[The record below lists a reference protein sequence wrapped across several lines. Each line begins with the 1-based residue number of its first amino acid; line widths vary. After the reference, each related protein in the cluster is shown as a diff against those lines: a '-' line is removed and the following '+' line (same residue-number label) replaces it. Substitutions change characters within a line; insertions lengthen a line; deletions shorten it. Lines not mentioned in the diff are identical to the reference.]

1 MAETQSTVSTTTEAT
16 APTGDIKVF
25 IDAFNKDFD
34 VEIKQLVDAQ
44 QNYKNVYA
52 DAIKIST
59 PKSGPW
65 PNDPK
70 VVTIG
75 DLFKYTFPDINSDK
89 MVKPPA
95 PRAMDGDRPGVE
107 RWDNYFGWQKDLD
120 DSKDEKIKKMYY
132 TILNGINSNSK
143 LLDFQELKKPG
154 ITNPS
159 LWSPGQYYFDV
170 FMSQMLSSYGPLKDP
185 TESNGGSNGIGTEY
199 DKDSFYSKN
208 GGSVSVANFDPTGE
222 AEYSKLSNDTAL
234 DYYSFHNILSSGYV
248 GSGIKYQIVDS
259 TGINIGG
266 FEQNFKY
273 GPAYGIP
280 TPPSL
285 FPSLRVQ
292 YKSGVLSQFISGK
305 REDWLKNLNWNGYR
319 GSITDVAGKD
329 VEYKVALDDNTDK
342 STLNFNGN
350 YEHML
355 LYKAFIQAGD
365 NYKSVVLPLRN
376 PEPPAPEVVTKPIVN
391 LPQEV
396 GYTFNVE
403 KKDSFVIVGGG
414 SMSGIEFTIVPND
427 GTTYIMDIFND
438 MDDLGDEYKE
448 GEYEGTEEEL
458 FKIKPGEPLPDVD
471 IEALNDVKGFDP
483 SNPNESLSTDS
494 TNKYPV
500 SKDKDANAR
509 AIIKAAKALGV
520 TNKFAIV
527 GILAI
532 VSKESGF
539 VPRSEASYASTS
551 GARIIKIFGSKG
563 KTAAEWDVIK
573 KDPVK
578 FFDLIYGGKYGN
590 ATNEGYKYRGRGFN
604 QITFKGNYE
613 QYAKD
618 TGLNLVADPDLLN
631 TVDAA
636 AKCVVAYFK
645 RNIKNAPSSIK
656 SQYHFTDVNS
666 FANLNDATGAMYHAN
681 AGWGKKYSEIVADST
696 GGRKKAFANAGP
708 LYNTYQSVVA

>member
-1 MAETQSTVSTTTEAT
+1 VVGSTVS
-16 APTGDIKVF
+16 
-25 IDAFNKDFD
+25 
-34 VEIKQLVDAQ
+34 
-44 QNYKNVYA
+44 
-52 DAIKIST
+52 
-59 PKSGPW
+59 
-65 PNDPK
+65 
-70 VVTIG
+70 
-75 DLFKYTFPDINSDK
+75 
-89 MVKPPA
+89 PP
-95 PRAMDGDRPGVE
+95 
-107 RWDNYFGWQKDLD
+107 L
-120 DSKDEKIKKMYY
+120 
-132 TILNGINSNSK
+132 
-143 LLDFQELKKPG
+143 EL
-154 ITNPS
+154 
-159 LWSPGQYYFDV
+159 
-170 FMSQMLSSYGPLKDP
+170 
-185 TESNGGSNGIGTEY
+185 
-199 DKDSFYSKN
+199 
-208 GGSVSVANFDPTGE
+208 
-222 AEYSKLSNDTAL
+222 
-234 DYYSFHNILSSGYV
+234 
-248 GSGIKYQIVDS
+248 
-259 TGINIGG
+259 
-266 FEQNFKY
+266 
-273 GPAYGIP
+273 
-280 TPPSL
+280 
-285 FPSLRVQ
+285 
-292 YKSGVLSQFISGK
+292 
-305 REDWLKNLNWNGYR
+305 
-319 GSITDVAGKD
+319 
-329 VEYKVALDDNTDK
+329 
-342 STLNFNGN
+342 
-350 YEHML
+350 
-355 LYKAFIQAGD
+355 
-365 NYKSVVLPLRN
+365 
-376 PEPPAPEVVTKPIVN
+376 
-391 LPQEV
+391 
-396 GYTFNVE
+396 
-403 KKDSFVIVGGG
+403 
-414 SMSGIEFTIVPND
+414 TIVPND
-427 GTTYIMDIFND
+427 GTEYIMDIFND
-438 MDDLGDEYKE
+438 TDDLGDEYKE
-448 GEYEGTEEEL
+448 GGYEGTEEEL

-618 TGLNLVADPDLLN
+618 TGLNLVGDPDLLN

-645 RNIKNAPSSIK
+645 RNIKNASSSIK

-708 LYNTYQSVVA
+708 LYNTYQSAVA